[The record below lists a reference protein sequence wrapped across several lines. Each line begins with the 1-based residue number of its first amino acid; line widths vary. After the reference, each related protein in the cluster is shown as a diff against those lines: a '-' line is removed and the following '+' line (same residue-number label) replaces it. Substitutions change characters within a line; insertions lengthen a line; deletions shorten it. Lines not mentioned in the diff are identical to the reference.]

1 MSTISA
7 EDLIFYREG
16 DNIYSGGFSVNSILL
31 KQGYSPIYTM
41 NYKNDSNFQE
51 GGSGTS
57 ENVSDLFKDLAIPS
71 GLLYL
76 PNKFGGEKE
85 IEEPD
90 MDDDEGDT
98 VIHEDIHDKLLQF
111 VSKNPSEIHKKKT
124 AKRRFRN
131 NAKITKKHRKSN
143 H

>member
-1 MSTISA
+1 
-7 EDLIFYREG
+7 
-16 DNIYSGGFSVNSILL
+16 
-31 KQGYSPIYTM
+31 M
-41 NYKNDSNFQE
+41 NYKNDSNFQQ
-51 GGSGTS
+51 GGNGTS

-98 VIHEDIHDKLLQF
+98 VIHEDIHDKLVQL
-111 VSKNPSEIHKKKT
+111 VEYVPPNKKYSKKQIKT
-124 AKRRFRN
+124 TTNK
-131 NAKITKKHRKSN
+131 TKKN
-143 H
+143 M